1 MELMSIF
8 VNEETKEGLY
18 AIRYENEEENE
29 YYRLLGLWLDFENVR
44 TYLKRNKEYLEND
57 FFNWVSIN
65 PLARKILGEA
75 EELGDLFVK
84 AEELFLA
91 GELKLQEIFWPL
103 YDTQILYPVHQKTK
117 ASIKDWRFRRA
128 LVRFYAIRISE
139 NAYVISGGAI
149 KLVKKMEAHPD
160 TRNELKKLELVKAYL
175 QSIELFNEDDLKL
188 FEL

>member
-1 MELMSIF
+1 MSIF

-29 YYRLLGLWLDFENVR
+29 YHRLLDLWSDNETVR
-44 TYLKRNKEYLEND
+44 AYLKRNEEYLEND
-57 FFNWVSIN
+57 FFKRFTSYQ
-65 PLARKILGEA
+65 LALKILREA
-75 EELGDLFVK
+75 AELGALFVSTK
-84 AEELFLA
+84 KMFFS

-103 YDTQILYPVHQKTK
+103 YNMQIIFPIHQKTK
-117 ASIKDWRFRRA
+117 ASIKEWRFRRA

-149 KLVKKMEAHPD
+149 KLVRKMEEHPD
-160 TRNELKKLELVKAYL
+160 TRNELRKLELVKSFL
-175 QSIELFNEDDLKL
+175 QSMGLFNEDDLKL

>member
-1 MELMSIF
+1 MSIF

-18 AIRYENEEENE
+18 AIKYDGEEENE
-29 YYRLLGLWLDFENVR
+29 FDRLLSSWLNYESVIA
-44 TYLKRNKEYLEND
+44 YLETNKDYLEND
-57 FFNWVSIN
+57 FFKQFTFYDLSE
-65 PLARKILGEA
+65 KIVEQA
-75 EELGDLFVK
+75 EELGDLFVRAK
-84 AEELFLA
+84 KMFFA

-128 LVRFYAIRISE
+128 LLRFYAIRISD

-149 KLVKKMEAHPD
+149 KLVRKMEEHPD
-160 TRNELKKLELVKAYL
+160 TKNELRKLELVKAFL
-175 QSIELFNEDDLKL
+175 RSIELFNEDDLKL